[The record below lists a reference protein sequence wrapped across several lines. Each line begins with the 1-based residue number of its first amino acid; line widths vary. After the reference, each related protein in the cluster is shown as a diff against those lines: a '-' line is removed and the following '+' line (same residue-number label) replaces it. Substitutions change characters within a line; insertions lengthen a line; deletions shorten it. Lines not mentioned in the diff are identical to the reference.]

1 MSDLTPMMRQYRKIK
16 SRYSDAVLFFRLGD
30 FYEMFEKDAK
40 EVSRILNLTLT
51 ARHGVPMCGIP
62 YHASKNYIP
71 RLLKAGKKIAVC
83 EQISLPE
90 NGKGLAERDV
100 VEVITPGTIV
110 NEDFLDRY
118 VNNYLAVIGSQGN
131 FISFAYIDLSTSE
144 FYATA
149 IPIKDKEERIRGE
162 IYRLKPSEIIV
173 QESVLEND
181 NTLQQ
186 IINADP
192 SLFVNRFQ
200 DWHFDAES
208 AYELLLKQFKVSN
221 LKAFGLQK
229 GSPELASCGV
239 LLEYIGET
247 SKSLLPHI
255 RSLTVYDDSDF
266 LGLDEATQRNLEIT
280 GSLNN
285 TESNFT
291 LLRVLDKTRTSMGA
305 RKLKRWLL
313 HPLKNKSS
321 IDSRHNTVESL
332 YHNQIALSE
341 IRNALSG
348 VLDIER
354 LTSRVAMDKAHAKDL
369 LALCGSLEHMESIN
383 RIVSSDPHLVID
395 PLPSVKMEV
404 INAVTDLVRAGIA
417 EDPSILLSEGRLIR
431 DGYSKDLDSLRNI
444 RKNSQNLLSEYIK
457 REQEESGI
465 TSLKIKYNK
474 IIGHFIEVTKA
485 NLPQVPEH
493 FIRRQSLLNCERFT
507 TDKLIELES
516 AISSS
521 FEKIIQ
527 LEKELF
533 IEIRDRVKEEIPV
546 LLEAASFISDIDC
559 LQSFAHAATVY
570 GYVKPVISPSN
581 TLSIING
588 RHPVVEINLP
598 PGSFIPNSIGLNSK
612 EKYFAMITGPNMA
625 GKSTYLR
632 QTALIVLMAQA
643 GSFVPA
649 EKAEIGITDKI
660 FCRVGASDNLA
671 RGEST
676 FLVEMNETAFIL
688 RHATEKSLI
697 IMDEVGRG
705 TSTNDGLSIAWA
717 VTEYLLS
724 MKVKTL
730 FATHYHELS
739 LIKDRH
745 LINLHLEIAER
756 NGEIIFLKKVKEGS
770 SEKSYGIHVAK
781 LAGIPEKVLNRASD
795 ILDSLSKEGIAPTD
809 IPEAEP
815 GSKEGQQPLFKSDD
829 LILTELRSLKIE
841 NMTPLE
847 ALNILARLK
856 EISESG

>member
-1 MSDLTPMMRQYRKIK
+1 MSELTPMMRQYRKIK
-16 SRYSDAVLFFRLGD
+16 SRYPDAVLFFRLGD

-90 NGKGLAERDV
+90 NGKGLAEREV

-110 NEDFLDRY
+110 NEDFLNRY
-118 VNNYLAVIGSQGN
+118 ANNYLAVIGSRGS

-149 IPIKDKEERIRGE
+149 IPIEEKEERIRSE
-162 IYRLKPSEIIV
+162 IYRLNPSEIIV
-173 QESVLEND
+173 QESILEND
-181 NTLQQ
+181 DSLQQ
-186 IINADP
+186 LIKTDS
-192 SLFVNRFQ
+192 SLYVNRFQ

-208 AYELLLKQFKVSN
+208 AYEMLLKQFKVSN

-229 GSPELASCGV
+229 ESPELVSCGV
-239 LLEYIGET
+239 LLDYIGET

-280 GSLNN
+280 GGLNN
-285 TESNFT
+285 NESNFT
-291 LLRVLDKTRTSMGA
+291 LLKVLDKTRTSMGA
-305 RKLKRWLL
+305 RKIKRWLL
-313 HPLKNKSS
+313 HPLKKMSN
-321 IDSRHNTVESL
+321 INSRLNTVESL
-332 YHNQIALSE
+332 YHNQITLSE
-341 IRNALSG
+341 IRNSLSG
-348 VLDIER
+348 ILDIER

-369 LALCGSLEHMESIN
+369 LALCGSLEQIELIN
-383 RIVSSDPHLVID
+383 GIVSSDPHIIIN
-395 PLPSVKMEV
+395 PLPPARLKV
-404 INAVTDLVRAGIA
+404 INSVTNLIRAGIF
-417 EDPSILLSEGRLIR
+417 EDPSILLTEGRLIK
-431 DGYSKDLDSLRNI
+431 DGYNKDLDSLRNI
-444 RKNSQNLLSEYIK
+444 RENSQNLLSEYIK
-457 REQEESGI
+457 QEQEESGI
-465 TSLKIKYNK
+465 ASLKIKYNK

-485 NLPQVPEH
+485 NLTQVPDH

-533 IEIRDRVKEEIPV
+533 MEIRGRVKEEIPV

-559 LQSFAHAATVY
+559 LQSFAQAATVH
-570 GYVKPVISPSN
+570 GYVKPVISSSN
-581 TLSIING
+581 TLSVVNG
-588 RHPVVEINLP
+588 RHPVVENNLP
-598 PGSFIPNSIGLNSK
+598 PGSFIPNSIGLHS
-612 EKYFAMITGPNMA
+612 EGKYFAMITGPNMA

-649 EKAEIGITDKI
+649 EKAEIGVTDKI

-739 LIKDRH
+739 LIKNKH

-756 NGEIIFLKKVKEGS
+756 NGEIIFLRKVKEGS

-781 LAGIPEKVLNRASD
+781 LAGIPERVLKRASD
-795 ILDSLSKEGIAPTD
+795 ILDSLSKEGITLID

-815 GSKEGQQPLFKSDD
+815 GNREGQQPLFKSDD
-829 LILTELRSLKIE
+829 LILTELRSLNIEKI
-841 NMTPLE
+841 TPLD
-847 ALNILARLK
+847 ALNVLARLK